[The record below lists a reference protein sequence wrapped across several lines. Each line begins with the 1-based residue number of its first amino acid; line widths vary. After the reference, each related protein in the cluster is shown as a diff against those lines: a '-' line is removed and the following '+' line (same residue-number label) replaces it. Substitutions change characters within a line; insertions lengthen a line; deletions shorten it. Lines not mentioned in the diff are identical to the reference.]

1 MEKNRYTPEEIAK
14 SDLRFSIPLYQR
26 LFEWNTSDII
36 KLLNDLKEQ
45 FSRNEKAPY
54 YIGIFTV
61 VKNGEVYDL
70 VDGQQRFTVLMLLSI
85 KCSWREFYY
94 KDHDLRLSFYA
105 RENDKN
111 YLKDKIEGNSTDSY
125 INKKMESALE
135 CISNFM
141 NNLNNEEEKKIDAE
155 KFKSWIYQNLTFF
168 ISELPN
174 SYEAEDL
181 NKYFESMNSAG
192 RGLENYEILKVKML
206 QRVAPEKQ
214 ADYIKI
220 WNTVEQ
226 MNKIIYPFKDNKD
239 KDDERTTINKL
250 KDSFDKDFDKQDIA
264 NLCTEKDT
272 DGQQEY
278 KTIEEIKASK
288 EKPKISSTAEGES
301 SLISFPEFL
310 LLVLSLQENGMKEEK
325 DQYNFYRT
333 DKLLDR
339 FEPILNDRAKVD
351 LFYRNLLLYRCLLD
365 YFIIRIQKEEFR
377 NAYRLEFN
385 FLEDKEYDDNII
397 DDRKKLIQYQS
408 MLYVSTSYYIW
419 LKPILLWL
427 RSTKVDIKTIQPK
440 DLLNYCKKEDND
452 KWHKLSDVKNW
463 VYGSMNRYWFWR
475 LDYYLWER
483 EANKTEG
490 RRNAI
495 MRYTFRENRSIEHLH
510 PQNQNE
516 QNQQWGE
523 ESINSFGNLA
533 MISSSFNSSQSN
545 DPVGIKFARIKEQEE
560 RNNLE
565 SLKLYE
571 MFLKAKEKNGWTE
584 QLSKEHEKEMLAI
597 LNKSYNIDEVC
608 VKNGY

>member
-1 MEKNRYTPEEIAK
+1 MEKNRYTPEEIAN
-14 SDLRFSIPLYQR
+14 SDFRFSIPLYQR
-26 LFEWNTSDII
+26 LFEWNTSDVL

-45 FSRNEKAPY
+45 YDRKKEAPY

-85 KCSWREFYY
+85 KCGWKEFYY
-94 KDHDLRLSFYA
+94 KDHNLRLSFYA
-105 RENDKN
+105 RENDKE
-111 YLKDKIEGNSTDSY
+111 YLKNKIEGNSTGSY
-125 INKKMESALE
+125 VNRKMESALE
-135 CISNFM
+135 CIDNFM
-141 NNLNNEEEKKIDAE
+141 NNLNNEEKKKEKIDAE
-155 KFKSWIYQNLTFF
+155 EFKSWIYKNLTFF
-168 ISELPN
+168 ISKLPN

-206 QRVAPEKQ
+206 QKVAPEKQ
-214 ADYIKI
+214 ADYIQI

-226 MNKIIYPFKDNKD
+226 MNKIIYPSKDD
-239 KDDERTTINKL
+239 KKTDDERTTISKL
-250 KDSFDKDFDKQDIA
+250 KDSFDKGFNKQVIA
-264 NLCTEKDT
+264 DLCTEKDT
-272 DGQQEY
+272 NGQQEY
-278 KTIEEIKASK
+278 CTIDKIESSK

-310 LLVLSLQENGMKEEK
+310 LLVLDLQEKEM
-325 DQYNFYRT
+325 DRTNFNRT

-339 FEPILNDRAKVD
+339 FEFILNDRKKVE

-385 FLEDKEYDDNII
+385 FLEDKEYDDNIVG
-397 DDRKKLIQYQS
+397 DRKKLIQYQS

-419 LKPILLWL
+419 LKPILSWL
-427 RSTKVDIKTIQPK
+427 RSDDVDIKTIQPK
-440 DLLNYCKKEDND
+440 DLLNYCKKIDNERN
-452 KWHKLSDVKNW
+452 KLPNVKDL
-463 VYGSMNRYWFWR
+463 VYGSVDRYWFWR

-516 QNQQWGE
+516 QSQQWTE

-560 RNNLE
+560 RNSLE

-571 MFLKAKEKNGWTE
+571 MFLKAKGNKDGWTE
-584 QLSKEHEKEMLAI
+584 QLAKEHEKEMQTM
-597 LNKSYNIDEVC
+597 LNESYNID
-608 VKNGY
+608 

>member
-14 SDLRFSIPLYQR
+14 SNLRFSIPLYQR
-26 LFEWNTSDII
+26 LFEWNTSDVI

-111 YLKDKIEGNSTDSY
+111 YLKDKIKGNSTDSY

-206 QRVAPEKQ
+206 QKVAPEKQ

-226 MNKIIYPFKDNKD
+226 MNKIIYPSKDNKD

-250 KDSFDKDFDKQDIA
+250 KDSFNKDSDKQYIA

-339 FEPILNDRAKVD
+339 FEPILNDREKVD

-377 NAYRLEFN
+377 NAYRLEFAQS
-385 FLEDKEYDDNII
+385 EEQEYDDNIV
-397 DDRKKLIQYQS
+397 DERKKLIQYQS

-419 LKPILLWL
+419 LKPILAWL
-427 RSTKVDIKTIQPK
+427 GSKKINIKIIQPK
-440 DLLNYCKKEDND
+440 DLLSYCKKMDN
-452 KWHKLSDVKNW
+452 KRHKLPNIKDL
-463 VYGSMNRYWFWR
+463 VYRSVNRYWFWR

-545 DPVGIKFARIKEQEE
+545 DPIGIKFARIKEQEE

-584 QLSKEHEKEMLAI
+584 QLSKEHEGEMLAI

>member
-1 MEKNRYTPEEIAK
+1 MEKNRYTPEEIAN
-14 SDLRFSIPLYQR
+14 SDFQFSIPLYQR
-26 LFEWNTSDII
+26 LFEWNTSDVI

-45 FSRNEKAPY
+45 YGRTKNAPY

-85 KCSWREFYY
+85 ICGWKDFYY

-111 YLKDKIEGNSTDSY
+111 YLKDKIEGNSIDTY
-125 INKKMESALE
+125 VNRKMESALG

-141 NNLNNEEEKKIDAE
+141 NNLNNEMEKKIDAE

-206 QRVAPEKQ
+206 QKVASEKQ

-226 MNKIIYPFKDNKD
+226 MNKIIYPS
-239 KDDERTTINKL
+239 KDDNDKERTTIDKL
-250 KDSFDKDFDKQDIA
+250 KSSFDKDFDITD
-264 NLCTEKDT
+264 LCTEKDT
-272 DGQQEY
+272 DGQQVY
-278 KTIEEIKASK
+278 KTIEAIAPSNV
-288 EKPKISSTAEGES
+288 KPKISNTAEGES

-310 LLVLSLQENGMKEEK
+310 LLVLSLQEKGVEK
-325 DQYNFYRT
+325 DTDNFYRT
-333 DKLLDR
+333 DKLLER
-339 FEPILNDRAKVD
+339 FEPILNDRTKID
-351 LFYRNLLLYRCLLD
+351 LFYHNLLLYRCLLD

-385 FLEDKEYDDNII
+385 FLEDKECDDNIV
-397 DDRKKLIQYQS
+397 DDRKRLIQYQS

-419 LKPILLWL
+419 LKPILFWL

-440 DLLNYCKKEDND
+440 DLLNYCKKIDNERHSID
-452 KWHKLSDVKNW
+452 TQDLS
-463 VYGSMNRYWFWR
+463 YGKVNRYWFWR

-490 RRNAI
+490 RRNAM

-516 QNQQWGE
+516 QSQQWTE
-523 ESINSFGNLA
+523 KSINSFGNLA

-571 MFLKAKEKNGWTE
+571 MFLKAEGNKNGWTE
-584 QLSKEHEKEMLAI
+584 QLANDHEQEMLKI
-597 LNKSYNIDEVC
+597 LVESYNNINEVC

>member
-1 MEKNRYTPEEIAK
+1 MTL
-14 SDLRFSIPLYQR
+14 S
-26 LFEWNTSDII
+26 T
-36 KLLNDLKEQ
+36 LLNDLKEQ
-45 FSRNEKAPY
+45 YDKEQCDKKANHPY

-85 KCSWREFYY
+85 KCGWKDFYY
-94 KDHDLRLSFYA
+94 KDHNLRLNFYA

-135 CISNFM
+135 CISDFF
-141 NNLNNEEEKKIDAE
+141 EKEKIIDT
-155 KFKSWIYQNLTFF
+155 KDFKSWIYQNLTFF

-206 QRVAPEKQ
+206 QKVAPEKQ
-214 ADYIKI
+214 ADYVKI

-226 MNKIIYPFKDNKD
+226 MNKIIYPS
-239 KDDERTTINKL
+239 KDDKNYERTTINKL
-250 KDSFDKDFDKQDIA
+250 KDTFNNGFEKQDIA

-278 KTIEEIKASK
+278 KTIEEINASK

-310 LLVLSLQENGMKEEK
+310 LLVLSLQEKGMEEEK

-339 FEPILNDRAKVD
+339 FEPILNDRMKVD

-385 FLEDKEYDDNII
+385 FLEDQEYNDNTI

-419 LKPILLWL
+419 LKPILAWL
-427 RSTKVDIKTIQPK
+427 GSKEIDIETIQPK
-440 DLLNYCKKEDND
+440 DLLNYCKKTDNER
-452 KWHKLSDVKNW
+452 HKLPNIKDL
-463 VYGSMNRYWFWR
+463 VYGSMSRYWFWR

-483 EANKTEG
+483 EANKAEG

-516 QNQQWGE
+516 QNQQWAE

-560 RNNLE
+560 RNSLE

-571 MFLKAKEKNGWTE
+571 MFLKAKDKNGWTE
-584 QLSKEHEKEMLAI
+584 QLSKEHEKEMLDI

-608 VKNGY
+608 VRNGY